1 MIALA
6 LLLFAAAAPTLELV
20 NEVYQIPA
28 GEWRYVE
35 VGLKQQTAL
44 VSADFQSLAGS
55 KDVRLALMRREDLEH
70 LRSGL
75 AHGVMAV
82 TPAGG
87 AGVLQSPVGEP
98 GEYVL
103 VVDNLGEQPAS
114 VHLHV
119 RLDFARRAG
128 PLVTRLSPERR
139 LTVVLISFGVFFGIV
154 TWSARRLLRAI
165 KH

>member
-55 KDVRLALMRREDLEH
+55 KEVRLALMRREDLEH
-70 LRSGL
+70 LRGGL
-75 AHGVMAV
+75 AHGVLAV
-82 TPAGG
+82 TPASG

-119 RLDFARRAG
+119 RLDFTRHAG
-128 PLVTRLSPERR
+128 PAVTRLSPERR

-154 TWSARRLLRAI
+154 TWSARRLLRTI